1 MNRHGPYIN
10 AWAQVC
16 WAPSGK
22 IGLEHTFSKVFHD
35 DECSR
40 CDDAWYCSKEHQREN
55 WKIHKQR
62 ACLCSHGKKM
72 AADIRAESVF
82 PLWIQRQFDGD
93 REFYDVHEQMF
104 QEFFRNDN
112 RSSYINRPLQNILRK
127 NLEGTTM
134 SQMVYIRKD
143 PKHDD
148 TASWYNADEELNFK
162 LDARDEIAYY
172 LRREAAGIVP
182 SSAPIGLD
190 GHIVTREHARKR
202 IMKRRLVKHAVRL
215 VQAHHI
221 SPHEH
226 PNDKQDR
233 IAMASMKCSKWSRV
247 QARAIGI
254 AQLSQQDVSVDM

>member
-1 MNRHGPYIN
+1 MDTPRTSP
-10 AWAQVC
+10 
-16 WAPSGK
+16 
-22 IGLEHTFSKVFHD
+22 
-35 DECSR
+35 
-40 CDDAWYCSKEHQREN
+40 QR
-55 WKIHKQR
+55 R
-62 ACLCSHGKKM
+62 TVRFA
-72 AADIRAESVF
+72 
-82 PLWIQRQFDGD
+82 
-93 REFYDVHEQMF
+93 
-104 QEFFRNDN
+104 
-112 RSSYINRPLQNILRK
+112 
-127 NLEGTTM
+127 TM
-134 SQMVYIRKD
+134 SQMIYIRKD
-143 PKHDD
+143 PKHD
-148 TASWYNADEELNFK
+148 AACWYTSDDELNFR

-202 IMKRRLVKHAVRL
+202 IMRRRMVKHAVRL
-215 VQAHHI
+215 VQARHI